1 MQHWETDMIA
11 RCSCGKVE
19 CEAAGT
25 PIVSVA
31 CFCDDCQEGSRQI
44 EALPGA
50 PLLRGADG
58 GTPYV
63 LYRKDRFRCSRGGE
77 LLRELRLREG
87 SPTKRVV
94 ASCCN
99 SGMYVDFEKG
109 HWLSIYR
116 GRFVGADVPVQMH
129 IQTRFK
135 PKDMRDSGEV
145 PSYASFPFSLL
156 AKLVFARLAMLL
168 HPTLTSSRSV
178 PRER

>member
-1 MQHWETDMIA
+1 MIA
-11 RCSCGKVE
+11 QCACGKIE
-19 CEAAGT
+19 FEAAGR
-25 PIVSVA
+25 PILSAA

-50 PLLRGADG
+50 PPVRDADG

-116 GRFVGADVPVQMH
+116 GRFVGPTIPVEMH

-135 PKDMRDSGEV
+135 PQYASASTEV
-145 PSYASFPFSLL
+145 PSYASFPVRLIVKLL
-156 AKLVFARLAMLL
+156 LARLAMLV
-168 HPTLTSSRSV
+168 HPMRTSRRSA
-178 PRER
+178 PPEK